1 MIENLLILFLLMMK
15 WIIDILK
22 DVSNNLS
29 ELKDIIITKFEENN
43 NINISQ
49 ILDKYIGKKIN
60 EKELNEKEKLN
71 ENNKKKIIIMKINTM
86 IFIQSIKMI
95 FPN

>member
-1 MIENLLILFLLMMK
+1 MVK

-49 ILDKYIGKKIN
+49 ILDKYIRKKIN

-71 ENNKKKIIIMKINTM
+71 ENNKKENNNNEDKLYDIYSKY
-86 IFIQSIKMI
+86 
-95 FPN
+95 

>member
-1 MIENLLILFLLMMK
+1 MMK

-49 ILDKYIGKKIN
+49 ILDKYIGKK
-60 EKELNEKEKLN
+60 
-71 ENNKKKIIIMKINTM
+71 
-86 IFIQSIKMI
+86 
-95 FPN
+95 

>member
-1 MIENLLILFLLMMK
+1 MMK

-71 ENNKKKIIIMKINTM
+71 ENNKKKIIIMEINTM

>member
-1 MIENLLILFLLMMK
+1 MMK

-71 ENNKKKIIIMKINTM
+71 ENNKKKIIIMEINTM
-86 IFIQSIKMI
+86 IFIHSIKMI

>member
-1 MIENLLILFLLMMK
+1 MMK

-60 EKELNEKEKLN
+60 EKELNEKKKLN

>member
-1 MIENLLILFLLMMK
+1 MMK